1 MARQQPYVPASR
13 PALAAGQEV
22 PLALVGYDL
31 GAGRPQGGQARVLA
45 ADGKEAGGG
54 GVRVLQREATAAGGP
69 DRLLAAFRP
78 PQLPPG
84 EYTLRV
90 TLTGAAG
97 PAGTSERRASWSAR
111 RRGRRAL
118 IGGTF

>member
-13 PALAAGQEV
+13 PALAGGAEV

-31 GAGRPQGGQARVLA
+31 GAGDLTVGARVLA
-45 ADGKEAGGG
+45 ADGREVGNG
-54 GVRVLQREATAAGGP
+54 GVRILQREAASAGGP

-84 EYTLRV
+84 EYTLAV
-90 TLTGAAG
+90 TLTGTAGASNAGSAPFVVSAAH
-97 PAGTSERRASWSAR
+97 
-111 RRGRRAL
+111 
-118 IGGTF
+118 